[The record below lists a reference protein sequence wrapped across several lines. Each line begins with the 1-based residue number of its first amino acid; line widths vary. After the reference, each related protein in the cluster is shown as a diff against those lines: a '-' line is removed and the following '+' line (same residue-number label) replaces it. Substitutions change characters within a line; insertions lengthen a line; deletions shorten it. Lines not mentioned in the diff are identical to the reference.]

1 MGLVRG
7 SGPAARARLL
17 CGATALA
24 LLCVLGA
31 TNAHAQNLPSF
42 DAGADED
49 TQMYLEADTVIYNN
63 DLQTVT
69 AQGQVRIKY
78 GGSRLVAERVDYN
91 QATGRIVASGNVQ
104 IVDRQGT
111 RIFADEIDVT
121 EDFGDGFINA
131 LSVETTDDTYFAAE
145 SAERRGSRVT
155 VFNQG
160 VYTACEPCEDRP
172 DKAPI
177 WRVKSR
183 KIIWNG
189 EEKVV
194 RFEGARF
201 EFFGLPI
208 AYLPYFEMADP
219 TVQRKS
225 GLLRPTIGYSKYLG
239 ASVSIPY
246 FFAFSP
252 TYDLT
257 VTGTYYGKQ
266 GFLAEAEWRQR
277 FNNGGYSVT
286 IAGISQKDPS
296 EFPSSYVDTT
306 VEQRG
311 MIGTSGAFTINPR
324 WSFGWDVMVQSDSR
338 FSATYGI
345 VGYDAY
351 ERTNEI
357 YLTGLNDRNYF
368 DLRLQK
374 FSVQDRNFR
383 GTQLDSLQPWV
394 LPSLDYSKTVDE
406 PVAGGELS
414 FDLNTAIV
422 HRSDR
427 DYSSGVPALRG
438 IEGTTGRITLESEW
452 KRGFITGGGLL
463 LTPLLSV
470 RGDAI
475 GVDISDS
482 TISAINHMT
491 GKLGGSRYS
500 YDGSTYGTV
509 ASDIRSSYYRGM
521 ATAGLEAR
529 WPVMFSTTSASHVL
543 EPIGQLFIRP
553 DAPYGNTLGIPNE
566 DAQSLVFDAA
576 SLFER
581 DKFSGYD
588 LIEGGTRANL
598 GIRYVGSF
606 GNGWNM
612 SGIFGQSYHIAGTNP
627 YASPNFVNAGAFS
640 GLETDVSDFV
650 GYVDLDTPVGLKFFA
665 GGRFDEETFETRRAE
680 VGATTEIGTTKL
692 SATYAFIQEQP
703 LYGFD
708 RDREEVRLSASNKL
722 DENWRLFG
730 RGTYDL
736 YSNTLATTSIGLEYE
751 DECFS
756 YALTF
761 KREEGTTTKEVDYNV
776 AFRISLRTLGEIGTS
791 TEEVTTQFGI
801 E

>member
-1 MGLVRG
+1 MRG
-7 SGPAARARLL
+7 SGPTARARLL

-24 LLCVLGA
+24 LLCALGA
-31 TNAHAQNLPSF
+31 TNAYSQNLPSF

-78 GGSRLVAERVDYN
+78 GGSRLVAQRVDYN
-91 QATGRIVASGNVQ
+91 QRTGRIVASGNVE
-104 IVDRQGT
+104 ILDKEGT

-145 SAERRGSRVT
+145 SAERRGGRVT

-225 GLLRPTIGYSKYLG
+225 GVLRPTIGYSKYLG
-239 ASVSIPY
+239 ASVSVPY
-246 FFAFSP
+246 FFALSP

-266 GFLAEAEWRQR
+266 GFLTEAEWRQR
-277 FNNGGYSVT
+277 FNNGTYTVT
-286 IAGISQKDPS
+286 IAGISQQDPS
-296 EFPSSYVDTT
+296 SFDPDYVDST
-306 VEQRG
+306 VERRG
-311 MIGTSGAFTINPR
+311 MIGTRGTFTINPR
-324 WSFGWDVMVQSDSR
+324 WSFGWDVLLQSDSR
-338 FSATYGI
+338 FATTYGI
-345 VGYDAY
+345 GGYGAY
-351 ERTNEI
+351 RRTDEI
-357 YLTGLNDRNYF
+357 YLTGLNDRNFF
-368 DLRLQK
+368 DLRFQK
-374 FSVQDRNFR
+374 FTVLDRYHKGIQFDPR
-383 GTQLDSLQPWV
+383 QPWV
-394 LPSLDYSKTVDE
+394 LPSLDYSKTIDE
-406 PVAGGELS
+406 PVAGGELT

-427 DYSSGVPALRG
+427 DYASGAPALRG
-438 IEGTTGRITLESEW
+438 IEGTTGRVTLESEW
-452 KRGFITGGGLL
+452 KRSFVTDGGLL
-463 LTPLLSV
+463 LTPLLNV

-475 GVDISDS
+475 GVDASDS
-482 TISAINHMT
+482 TIAAINHMA

-543 EPIGQLFIRP
+543 EPIAQLFVRP
-553 DAPYGNTLGIPNE
+553 DAPYGDTLGIPNE

-598 GIRYVGSF
+598 GVRYTGSF
-606 GNGWNM
+606 GDGWTA
-612 SGIFGQSYHIAGTNP
+612 SGIFGQSYHLAGTNP
-627 YASPNFVNAGAFS
+627 YASPNLVNAGAFS

-665 GGRFDEETFETRRAE
+665 GGRFDERTFETRRAE
-680 VGATTEIGTTKL
+680 IGGSTSIGTTKL
-692 SATYAFIQEQP
+692 SATYAFIQKQP

-708 RDREEVRLSASNKL
+708 IDREEIRLSASNKL
-722 DENWRLFG
+722 SENWRIFG
-730 RGTYDL
+730 SGTYDL
-736 YSNTLATTSIGLEYE
+736 NSNTLATTRIGFGYG
-751 DECFS
+751 DECFT
-756 YALTF
+756 YMLTF
-761 KREEGTTTKEVDYNV
+761 ARDENTRNHKVDYDV
-776 AFRISLRTLGEIGTS
+776 EFRITLRTLGDFGTS
-791 TEEVTTQFGI
+791 TGEVTSELGI